1 MDWTSLLFSFHG
13 RINRAKYWLAILIY
27 VIVGLILG
35 VIGLALG
42 QGVVMQILGGIVELV
57 ALVSSLAIAT
67 KRLHDRGRSAWW
79 LLMFYL
85 LPSVL
90 AGIGAAIELSSGA
103 MALGVIFTVAGLAI
117 GIWAFVE
124 LGCLRGT
131 IGPNPYGPDPLG
143 PQAAPAHG

>member
-13 RINRAKYWLAILIY
+13 RINRAKYWLIILIY
-27 VIVGLILG
+27 VIIGLMLG

-57 ALVSSLAIAT
+57 ALVSSLAVTT

-79 LLMFYL
+79 LLVFYL
-85 LPSVL
+85 VPGVL
-90 AGIGAAIELSSGA
+90 TGIGAAIELSSGP
-103 MALGVIFTVAGLAI
+103 MALGGLFTVAGLAI

-143 PQAAPAHG
+143 PQAPATHG

>member
-13 RINRAKYWLAILIY
+13 RVNRAKYWLVILIY
-27 VIVGLILG
+27 VVVGLILG

-42 QGVVMQILGGIVELV
+42 QGVVMQVLGGIVELV
-57 ALVSSLAIAT
+57 ALVSSLAVAT

-79 LLMFYL
+79 LLLFYL

-90 AGIGAAIELSSGA
+90 TGIGAAIELSSGP
-103 MALGVIFTVAGLAI
+103 MALGGLFTVAGLAI

-131 IGPNPYGPDPLG
+131 IGPNTYGSDPLG
-143 PQAAPAHG
+143 AQAPAAHG

>member
-13 RINRAKYWLAILIY
+13 RINRAKYWLIILIY

-42 QGVVMQILGGIVELV
+42 QGVAMQVLGGIVELV
-57 ALVSSLAIAT
+57 ALVSSLAAAT
-67 KRLHDRGRSAWW
+67 KRLHDRGKSAWW
-79 LLMFYL
+79 LLVFYL
-85 LPSVL
+85 VPGVL
-90 AGIGAAIELSSGA
+90 TGIGAGIELSSGP
-103 MALGVIFTVAGLAI
+103 MALGVIFTIAGLAV

-143 PQAAPAHG
+143 PQAPATRG

>member
-13 RINRAKYWLAILIY
+13 RINRAKYWLIILIY

-42 QGVVMQILGGIVELV
+42 QGVAMQVLGGIVELV
-57 ALVSSLAIAT
+57 ALVSSLAVAT
-67 KRLHDRGRSAWW
+67 KRLHDRGKSAWW
-79 LLMFYL
+79 LLVFYL
-85 LPSVL
+85 VPGVL
-90 AGIGAAIELSSGA
+90 TGIGAGIELSSGP
-103 MALGVIFTVAGLAI
+103 MALGGLFTVVGLAV

-143 PQAAPAHG
+143 PQAPATHG